1 MALFL
6 GIDGGGSKTACVIGN
21 EAAILGRGAAG
32 GSNLVRLS
40 EAGVREALHSAIR
53 QACAE
58 ANVSPSQISRTCIGV
73 AGAGRVEI
81 ADRIRAILAEV
92 VGGTIQ
98 VVGDMDITM
107 QAAFGD
113 GPGIIVI
120 AGTGSIAFGRNAAG
134 ETARAGGWGF
144 AASDEGSG
152 HWIGQ
157 QAVRAALRTR
167 DEGTNSSLLNVILR
181 ALAFASIDELVVAA
195 NASPALNFATL
206 FPAVMQ
212 AAEANDRI
220 AMKILE
226 LAGTELAALAAIV
239 IKRIFAEQGSV
250 PVAMSGG
257 VFRSSGLV
265 RETFI
270 RHLDS
275 VTVLKDVVDPV
286 EGALA
291 LARK

>member
-1 MALFL
+1 VALFL
-6 GIDGGGSKTACVIGN
+6 GIDGGGSKTACVVAD
-21 EAAILGRGAAG
+21 ETVILGRGAAA
-32 GSNLVRLS
+32 GSNLVRLD
-40 EAGVREALHSAIR
+40 EASVRAALHSAIR

-107 QAAFGD
+107 HAAFAG
-113 GPGIIVI
+113 GPGVIVI
-120 AGTGSIAFGRNAAG
+120 AGTGSIAFGRNQNG
-134 ETARAGGWGF
+134 QTARAGGWGF
-144 AASDEGSG
+144 AISDEGSG
-152 HWIGQ
+152 HWIGL
-157 QAVRAALRTR
+157 QAVRAALRAR
-167 DEGTNSSLLNVILR
+167 DEGTNSALLNVILR
-181 ALAFASIDELVVAA
+181 TLAFASIDELVVAA

-212 AAEANDRI
+212 AAEANDPI
-220 AMKILE
+220 ASTILQQ
-226 LAGTELAALAAIV
+226 AGTELVTLADVV
-239 IKRIFAEQGSV
+239 IKRIFAGQGSV

-257 VFRSSGLV
+257 VFRNSRIVRDSFMGRLRSSDVCPL
-265 RETFI
+265 
-270 RHLDS
+270 
-275 VTVLKDVVDPV
+275 VVDPL